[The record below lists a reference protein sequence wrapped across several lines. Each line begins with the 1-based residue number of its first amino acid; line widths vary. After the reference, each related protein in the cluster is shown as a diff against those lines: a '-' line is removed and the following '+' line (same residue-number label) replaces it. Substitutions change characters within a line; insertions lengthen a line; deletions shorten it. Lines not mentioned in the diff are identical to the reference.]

1 MRYNSTKYINK
12 NNAIKN
18 IKKIIGLCVF
28 SIIVI
33 IIYNTF
39 LISVSNTED
48 NQKYI
53 FGFKAFAIE
62 TSSMEP
68 ELKIGDVIIVK
79 KCKPED
85 LNVGDIIT
93 FRSRGELITHRIT
106 QKYEETNR
114 YSTKGDKNTLNDIEK
129 VKFKEI
135 EGKKVL
141 KLSGFWNF
149 LQKAQKGM
157 YGFFLIIFVA
167 TIFLHSRRVNRK
179 KQMRRKKKKIEDKR
193 INDENIKKDN

>member
-12 NNAIKN
+12 NKAVKN
-18 IKKIIGLCVF
+18 IKRIIGLCIF
-28 SIIVI
+28 SIIIVI
-33 IIYNTF
+33 VYNAF
-39 LISVSNTED
+39 LISISNTDTE
-48 NQKYI
+48 QKYV

-79 KCKPED
+79 KCKSED
-85 LNVGDIIT
+85 LKVGDIIT

-106 QKYEETNR
+106 EIHEETNR

-141 KLSGFWNF
+141 KISGFWNF

-157 YGFFLIIFVA
+157 YAFFLLIFLA

-179 KQMRRKKKKIEDKR
+179 RQMRRNKKKIEDKR